1 MSWASVRLRA
11 GHLDRKSEER
21 RKQVREFLRDE
32 LQHGRFT
39 PQCDCWFKGFDSG
52 FSRRAGAAG
61 LLGITWPK
69 QYGGQEGSPLERFV
83 VTEEL
88 LAAGA
93 PVSAHWVSE
102 RQMGPSILRFGTPEQ
117 KAELLPRIVRGELVI
132 GAGYSEPD
140 VGSDLASVRTR
151 AERVSG
157 GWLIDGTKVWT
168 TNGHHA
174 HYMFVLC
181 RTASSD
187 GNKREG
193 LSMLIVE
200 LPAKGVT
207 IRPIPLLTGAHH
219 FNETVLERVFVPDSM
234 VLGQPGEGWR
244 IITSELVFERSGPER
259 FMSTFPLLVE
269 LVRQVQK
276 APANDR
282 TRTAIGEL
290 VARFTALRTMSIS
303 IATALEEG
311 RLPNV
316 EAALVK
322 DMGTRFE
329 SEVAEWARLIR
340 PVQPSLGSEDHY
352 NDLMAQAITH
362 SPSFTLRGGSNEVL
376 RGIVARGLGMR

>member
-1 MSWASVRLRA
+1 MTWAMMSLRA
-11 GHLDRKSEER
+11 SQLDEKSEKR
-21 RKQVREFLRDE
+21 RAQVREFLREE
-32 LQHGRFT
+32 LAQGRFT
-39 PQCDCWFKGFDSG
+39 PQCDCWFKGFDKD

-83 VTEEL
+83 VTEEF

-102 RQMGPSILRFGTPEQ
+102 RQLGPSILRFGTSEL
-117 KAELLPRIVRGELVI
+117 KAKLLPRITRGELVI

-140 VGSDLASVRTR
+140 VGSDLASLRTR
-151 AERVSG
+151 ADRVDG
-157 GWLIDGTKVWT
+157 GWIINGTKIWT
-168 TNGHHA
+168 TNGHLA
-174 HYMFVLC
+174 DYMFVLC
-181 RTASSD
+181 RTSSSEE
-187 GNKREG
+187 NKRNG
-193 LSMLIVE
+193 ISLLITE

-219 FNETVLERVFVPDSM
+219 FNETFLEDVFVPDSM

-244 IITSELVFERSGPER
+244 IITSELVLERSGPER

-269 LVRQVQK
+269 LIRQLQARPDDIRARAAVS
-276 APANDR
+276 
-282 TRTAIGEL
+282 EL
-290 VARFTALRTMSIS
+290 IAKFTALRTMSIA

-329 SEVAEWARLIR
+329 SEVAERARVIC
-340 PVQPSLGSEDHY
+340 PTFPSLRSEDPY
-352 NDLMAQAITH
+352 SNLMAQAIMH